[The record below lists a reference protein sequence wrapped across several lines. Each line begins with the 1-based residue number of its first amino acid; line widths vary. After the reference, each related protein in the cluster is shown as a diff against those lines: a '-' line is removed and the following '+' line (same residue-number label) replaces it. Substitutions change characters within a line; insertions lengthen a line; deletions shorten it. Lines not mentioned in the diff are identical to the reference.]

1 MVPGVVGDTEEEPGP
16 GDGVGTELGLVR
28 VVDVA
33 SRSSSLISH
42 QPPAAGKE
50 VESEVPPSVL
60 PVGGVIVVAGEGPK
74 TRLSS
79 RSVTKLS
86 HSSYIPMA

>member
-1 MVPGVVGDTEEEPGP
+1 MGDTEEQPGT

-42 QPPAAGKE
+42 QPPVRKI
-50 VESEVPPSVL
+50 VESEVRPSVL
-60 PVGGVIVVAGEGPK
+60 PVGGVIVVAGVGTK
-74 TRLSS
+74 RKLSS
-79 RSVTKLS
+79 RLC
-86 HSSYIPMA
+86 

>member
-33 SRSSSLISH
+33 SGSSSLVSH
-42 QPPAAGKE
+42 QPPTAGQE

-60 PVGGVIVVAGEGPK
+60 PVGGVVVVTRVGTKNK
-74 TRLSS
+74 T
-79 RSVTKLS
+79 K
-86 HSSYIPMA
+86 